1 MAPPTVNGASGW
13 DMVTASWTR
22 TRTSTL
28 HTLPGAATP
37 RQQPHTPQHLVLSP
51 SHHYSA
57 VDHFVGKEI
66 SGSSELSVGD
76 RVLVGGC
83 G

>member
-1 MAPPTVNGASGW
+1 MLAAPNEQRLADAIDTVAAAAIGAGARLT
-13 DMVTASWTR
+13 DLT
-22 TRTSTL
+22 TL
-28 HTLPGAATP
+28 
-37 RQQPHTPQHLVLSP
+37 
-51 SHHYSA
+51 YI
-57 VDHFVGKEI
+57 DEEK

>member
-1 MAPPTVNGASGW
+1 MPPPTLNSEEPVSS
-13 DMVTASWTR
+13 V
-22 TRTSTL
+22 L
-28 HTLPGAATP
+28 LP
-37 RQQPHTPQHLVLSP
+37 
-51 SHHYSA
+51 
-57 VDHFVGKEI
+57 VGLEE